1 MEQDVQD
8 QDEWTRI
15 EMNEEMTTVKSEVAE
30 IKELLKHIAAGMAK
44 LQATQSMPATDP
56 VPVPTP
62 PVIKVSSTGTTIAGA
77 AR

>member
-15 EMNEEMTTVKSEVAE
+15 EMNREMTSVKSEVAE
-30 IKELLKHIAAGMAK
+30 TKELLKHTLAGMAK
-44 LQATQSMPATDP
+44 LQATQPTPVPDP
-56 VPVPTP
+56 VPVPAP
-62 PVIKVSSTGTTIAGA
+62 PVIKISSTGTSMAGA